1 MPERDLPHTRL
12 FVALDLPDA
21 ARAEIAWT
29 AEGLDDPPGIRR
41 VASADLHITLRFVG
55 ALDPAAMPAFCA
67 ELFRALQGPAHQIR
81 LGRAVA
87 RPRRG
92 AARIVVRDV
101 VDLSGGMA
109 AQAARIDAVVD
120 RFATG
125 PRPRPFRPHV
135 TVVRFRR
142 PTGVRR
148 YPHRQNEHVFD
159 IDRVSLYHSDQV
171 EGGPPHY
178 RSLMTVPLAQG
189 RERNASDG

>member
-21 ARAEIAWT
+21 VRAEIARP
-29 AEGLDDPPGIRR
+29 AEGLDDLPGVRR
-41 VASADLHITLRFVG
+41 VPSAGLHVTLRFVG
-55 ALDPAAMPAFCA
+55 ALDPAALPAFCV
-67 ELFRALQGPAHQIR
+67 ELFQSLQGPAHRVR
-81 LGRAVA
+81 LGRAVV
-87 RPRRG
+87 RPRRR
-92 AARIVVRDV
+92 AARIVVREV
-101 VDLSGGMA
+101 IDLSGGMA
-109 AQAARIDAVVD
+109 AHAARIDAVVD
-120 RFATG
+120 RFVAS
-125 PRPRPFRPHV
+125 PRSRPFRPHV
-135 TVVRFRR
+135 TVARFRR

-148 YPHRQNEHVFD
+148 YPNRQDEHVFD